1 MTLQLID
8 APDAAG
14 MRPYVSEFIRRVI
27 LRHRLP
33 FDYSVASLRIVDR
46 VVDGLRRPG
55 ADRAR
60 ANYVLHGLG
69 AYAGEVLVRRAG
81 ACWVDLDREQQQ
93 LFRQSVGVRMPD
105 GRVWNPLGKV
115 VNRFEHGP
123 QESLQELY
131 LQLHGRSRQPVQP
144 PQHQGD
150 LRHVK

>member
-1 MTLQLID
+1 MTLQMID

-14 MRPYVSEFIRRVI
+14 MRPYVAEFIHR
-27 LRHRLP
+27 LTQRHRLP
-33 FDYSVASLRIVDR
+33 LDYSVASLRIVDR

-60 ANYVLHGLG
+60 VEYVLHGLG
-69 AYAGEVLVRRAG
+69 SYAGEVLVRRAG
-81 ACWVDLDREQQQ
+81 ARWVDLDPEQQR

-123 QESLQELY
+123 QESIQELY
-131 LQLHGRSRQPVQP
+131 LQLHGRNRPPAQP
-144 PQHQGD
+144 PRHQDD
-150 LRHVK
+150 LRRVK